1 MKNKNKATKFPVV
14 RFVRYAATAV
24 FGADFVALYSV
35 DFVDVSAMDRV
46 PSLPPPTLAVPA
58 RLILRAVRSG
68 ADQAHYAERRG
79 SWQGSS
85 GDPGRDLYVLIPLS
99 TS

>member
-46 PSLPPPTLAVPA
+46 PSLPPPTLAEPA
-58 RLILRAVRSG
+58 RLTLCAVRSG
-68 ADQAHYAERRG
+68 AD
-79 SWQGSS
+79 
-85 GDPGRDLYVLIPLS
+85 
-99 TS
+99 